1 MMFFF
6 TRMSRDQKSRGG
18 VSQKVPCKL
27 HAYFTYLW
35 KDICSLLWVL
45 CSLSESTL
53 ADQSRGAEGQF
64 KRDSKT
70 WHSIA
75 RKKAKKND
83 CTSNIWDWLQIYMS
97 SDTGWCF

>member
-1 MMFFF
+1 
-6 TRMSRDQKSRGG
+6 MSRNKKSPEG
-18 VSQKVPCKL
+18 VSQKVPCEL
-27 HAYFTYLW
+27 HVYFTYLW
-35 KDICSLLWVL
+35 KKDICSLLWVL

-75 RKKAKKND
+75 RKKAKKKKM
-83 CTSNIWDWLQIYMS
+83 TVLVIFG
-97 SDTGWCF
+97 TGYRFT